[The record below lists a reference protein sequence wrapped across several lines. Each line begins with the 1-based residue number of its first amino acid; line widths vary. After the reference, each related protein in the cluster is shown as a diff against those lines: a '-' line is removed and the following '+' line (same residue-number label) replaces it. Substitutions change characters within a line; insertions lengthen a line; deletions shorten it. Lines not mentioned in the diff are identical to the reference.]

1 MPKLDFKVKKRR
13 VEFCK
18 NQLLHA
24 FNAKFCMGRANHGQ
38 KIVVGVADDH
48 QKKFQPF
55 LSISWF
61 SKKIIK
67 TAKFVKI
74 TKNQDFYFFGT

>member
-1 MPKLDFKVKKRR
+1 MPKLDFKLKKRH

-18 NQLLHA
+18 NQLLYT
-24 FNAKFCMGRANHGQ
+24 FNAKFCMGRVNHGL
-38 KIVVGVADDH
+38 KNVVGVADDH

-67 TAKFVKI
+67 TAKLVKK
-74 TKNQDFYFFGT
+74 TENQDFSFFGR